1 MELFHQTLELSLWL
15 SWLLPPQ
22 QKCRDPH
29 CCLVPAWV
37 LCLLTPLEEDAA
49 DCDRIQSCLE
59 PVLHPSVLQCVFELA
74 TMVFALVVIFVS
86 KVVTQI
92 GLVAPA
98 TGGAV
103 RWHSKS
109 EYTRS

>member
-15 SWLLPPQ
+15 LWLLPPQ

-29 CCLVPAWV
+29 CCLLPPR
-37 LCLLTPLEEDAA
+37 LLTSLEKDAA

-74 TMVFALVVIFVS
+74 TMVFALVVIFVGE
-86 KVVTQI
+86 VVTQI
-92 GLVAPA
+92 GLVPPA
-98 TGGAV
+98 QGLQFGGIQSLRVLDA
-103 RWHSKS
+103 
-109 EYTRS
+109 